1 MKRGVLILGG
11 VIAFIGLLLYFTL
24 GLRKNRVEVCM
35 SFQGRTNCAIA
46 SAETREEAL
55 RTASSNACA
64 IIASGMTDSL
74 ACERSA
80 PVSVKWLN

>member
-1 MKRGVLILGG
+1 MKRAALIVGG
-11 VIAFIGLLLYFTL
+11 IIAFVGLLLYFTL

-35 SFQGRTNCAIA
+35 SYQGRTNCAIA
-46 SAETREEAL
+46 SAETKDQAL

-64 IIASGMTDSL
+64 VIASGMTDSL
-74 ACERSA
+74 ACERST